1 MVGIALLVS
10 YSIQVGQQGHT
21 QMIFYGTVAFVYL
34 TGMVG
39 FGFLADQII
48 TNIRRRNPVRVAAA
62 FLLWPL
68 VIIAMAVGPLFMKD

>member
-1 MVGIALLVS
+1 
-10 YSIQVGQQGHT
+10 
-21 QMIFYGTVAFVYL
+21 MIYATVAFIYL

-48 TNIRRRNPVRVAAA
+48 TNIRLRNPVRVAAA

>member
-1 MVGIALLVS
+1 
-10 YSIQVGQQGHT
+10 
-21 QMIFYGTVAFVYL
+21 MIYAAVAFVYL

-48 TNIRRRNPVRVAAA
+48 TNIRRRNPVRVTLA

-68 VIIAMAVGPLFMKD
+68 VIIAMAVGPVFMKD

>member
-1 MVGIALLVS
+1 
-10 YSIQVGQQGHT
+10 
-21 QMIFYGTVAFVYL
+21 MIYAAVAFVYL

-39 FGFLADQII
+39 FGFLVDNTI

>member
-1 MVGIALLVS
+1 
-10 YSIQVGQQGHT
+10 
-21 QMIFYGTVAFVYL
+21 MIYATVAFVYL
-34 TGMVG
+34 AGMVA
-39 FGFLADQII
+39 FWFLVDNTI

>member
-1 MVGIALLVS
+1 
-10 YSIQVGQQGHT
+10 
-21 QMIFYGTVAFVYL
+21 MIYATVAFVYL

-48 TNIRRRNPVRVAAA
+48 PNIRLCNPVRVAAA

-68 VIIAMAVGPLFMKD
+68 VIIAMAVVPVFMKD